1 MGFRSRLA
9 LWSLPTLLAFA
20 AAPAPA
26 QVTAGG
32 KHAAFAAVTGITLN
46 DGNTG
51 VGTLLQ
57 VVLPKGRKKSVLA
70 IEAAMQVDVSQ
81 ESLPSLEVKVNGMSA
96 NGPAVSVDC
105 KFVGVE
111 RCPLAG
117 SWWLDLDAAEAASPG
132 TFVKKP
138 LTVELL
144 GGSNTV
150 APPTTPQADV
160 TLSVSML
167 KK

>member
-1 MGFRSRLA
+1 MGFRSALA
-9 LWSLPTLLAFA
+9 LWSLPILLAFA
-20 AAPAPA
+20 AAPALA
-26 QVTAGG
+26 QVSAGG
-32 KHAAFAAVTGITLN
+32 KHAAFAAANGITLN

-57 VVLPKGRKKSVLA
+57 ATLPKGRKKSVLA
-70 IEAAMQVDVSQ
+70 IEAAMQVDISQ
-81 ESLPSLEVKVNGMSA
+81 ESLPSLEVTVNGMSA
-96 NGPAVSVDC
+96 NGPAVSADC
-105 KFVGVE
+105 KFAGAQ

-132 TFVKKP
+132 TFVGKP
-138 LTVELL
+138 LTVELI

-150 APPTTPQADV
+150 APPTNPQADV